1 MKSIRSVIAVVALV
15 VGALTMAHPQTVVAQ
30 EKDSSVRVL
39 LGFSEGEQFRWTG
52 GVALRL
58 PLADYLWEITTLD
71 LDFQEGEKK
80 ASTNLAALF
89 DVITIKLP
97 FMDALGGLKAGP
109 ILGADV
115 EHTNAANPSGIALT
129 YVKAVVGLTGG
140 LWWDQSGIWF
150 YYKGA
155 RQLDD
160 AATTPLKPTW
170 GMNLTIPI

>member
-1 MKSIRSVIAVVALV
+1 MKSIRTLYVLMILLVVALIW
-15 VGALTMAHPQTVVAQ
+15 ALPQTVVAQ
-30 EKDSSVRVL
+30 DKDSSVRLL

-52 GVALRL
+52 GVALKL
-58 PLADYLWEITTLD
+58 PLTDFLWEITTLD

-89 DVITIKLP
+89 DVLTVKLP

-115 EHTNAANPSGIALT
+115 EHTDAANPSGIALT